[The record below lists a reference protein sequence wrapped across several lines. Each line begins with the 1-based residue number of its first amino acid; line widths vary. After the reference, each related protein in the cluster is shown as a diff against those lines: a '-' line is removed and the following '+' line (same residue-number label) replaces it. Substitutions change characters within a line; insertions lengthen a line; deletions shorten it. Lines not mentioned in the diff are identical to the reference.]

1 MSNLVYNLKRKAF
14 RSRLKK
20 VERQFEAGN
29 YFEHTLFDMVKEL
42 EEQTISLTK
51 RVYALE
57 QNLEEAGIT
66 ESVDVSDVK
75 YKVTEQRGPFGTFTV
90 REAYQVNKVKVK

>member
-1 MSNLVYNLKRKAF
+1 MTNLGYKLQRMAV
-14 RSRLKK
+14 RSRLTK
-20 VERQFEAGN
+20 VERQFEKGS
-29 YFEHTLFDMVKEL
+29 YFNHTFFDMVKEL

-66 ESVDVSDVK
+66 ESIDTSDIK
-75 YKVTEQRGPFGTFTV
+75 YKVSEQHGPFGTFTV